1 MEHIPCLQTV
11 IDYEGHKCTPLIIA
25 ARNGHD
31 KVVKIILSKFEP
43 DIEQEGS
50 VKVDNYVIE
59 GATALWCAAS
69 KCGKNFTQILCLV
82 IPEINRYCQP
92 SLLGGNC
99 FNGGPNT
106 LKSKREF

>member
-1 MEHIPCLQTV
+1 MSKCSYILITIIIFILLLQTV

-43 DIEQEGS
+43 NIEQEGS

-69 KCGKNFTQILCLV
+69 KSQFYQSKGTYKQLIL
-82 IPEINRYCQP
+82 PW
-92 SLLGGNC
+92 
-99 FNGGPNT
+99 
-106 LKSKREF
+106 